1 MDENW
6 DSMINLETLEESTMS
21 YEISENIQQIISQRM
36 ATGIYTSEEQ
46 LLLIALNKMDDFEQ
60 TVADVKEGLEDERA
74 GRMRSLEEVDHDLRQ
89 ELGFSS

>member
-1 MDENW
+1 M
-6 DSMINLETLEESTMS
+6 EEPEMS
-21 YEISENIQQIISQRM
+21 YEISDSVQQIISQRM

-46 LLLIALNKMDDFEQ
+46 LLMIALNKMNDYEQ

-74 GRMRSLEEVDHDLRQ
+74 GRLRSLQEVDRDLRQ